1 MELWLLILL
10 IFLLTVLLIVT
21 RMVHHTVAAL
31 MGAVLASIALII
43 NGIPGEDVLAM
54 VRLEPILV
62 ITGMTVVAE
71 VMRGAGVFQFIAVH
85 VIRLTRGNPQKLFI
99 LFCVLTASLSA
110 VLLNTV
116 VIVIMA
122 YLTILTCQALKLS
135 PHKFL
140 LGEMLAV
147 GVGGAFTLIG
157 TSSNVIVAD
166 YAGFDFAY
174 YIIRFGLL
182 AIIVFTVT
190 LLAVF
195 LVFRRQLKTY
205 DAAAYE
211 QVMDFDPWMMVPNRR
226 LFWVYSGLF
235 VLLIIAFS
243 VFPQAYVVAL
253 AGMMVFMIASQADPR
268 TSLRDIEWDIIFFI
282 GGLFILAGA
291 LQLVGILAILSQAI
305 LQVSGGQLVPTSLMM
320 LWATWLGT
328 LVIGGSPMA
337 TTFAPLAAEMA
348 ITMGWTAGIQ
358 DPLFW
363 AVGFGSALGGIA
375 TPFGAVPLL
384 VFSMLSFKGSKL
396 SYRSFLTIAL
406 LINTLMIG
414 LCSAYILLLAL
425 PV

>member
-1 MELWLLILL
+1 
-10 IFLLTVLLIVT
+10 
-21 RMVHHTVAAL
+21 
-31 MGAVLASIALII
+31 
-43 NGIPGEDVLAM
+43 
-54 VRLEPILV
+54 
-62 ITGMTVVAE
+62 MTVVAE
-71 VMRGAGVFQFIAVH
+71 VMRGAGVFQFIAVY
-85 VIRLTRGNPQKLFI
+85 VIRLTRGNPQKLFV

-147 GVGGAFTLIG
+147 GIGGAFTLIG

-166 YAGFDFAY
+166 YAGFDFLY
-174 YIIRFGLL
+174 YITRFGVL
-182 AIIVFTVT
+182 ALIVFTVT
-190 LLAVF
+190 LFVLF
-195 LVFRRQLKTY
+195 LIFRRQLKTY
-205 DAAAYE
+205 DVAAFE
-211 QVMDFDPWMMVPNRR
+211 RVMDFDPWMMVPNRR

-235 VLLIIAFS
+235 ILLIVAFV

-291 LQLVGILAILSQAI
+291 LQLVGVLTVLSQMI
-305 LQVSGGQLVPTSLMM
+305 LQVSGGQLIPTSIML
-320 LWATWLGT
+320 LWATWSGT
-328 LVIGGSPMA
+328 LIIGGSPMA

-348 ITMGWTAGIQ
+348 AAMGWTVGIQ

-363 AVGFGSALGGIA
+363 AVGFGTALGGIA

-384 VFSMLSFKGSKL
+384 VFSMISFKDSKL
-396 SYRSFLTIAL
+396 SNRSFLLIAL
-406 LINTLMIG
+406 LINILMIG
-414 LCSAYILLLAL
+414 LCSCFILLLAP

>member
-31 MGAVLASIALII
+31 IGAVLASIALII

-85 VIRLTRGNPQKLFI
+85 LIRLTRGNPQKLFV
-99 LFCVLTASLSA
+99 LFCVLTASLST
-110 VLLNTV
+110 VLMNTV
-116 VIVIMA
+116 IIVIMA

-140 LGEMLAV
+140 LGEVLVV

-157 TSSNVIVAD
+157 TTSNVIVAD

-182 AIIVFTVT
+182 ALIVFTVT
-190 LLAVF
+190 VLAGF
-195 LVFRRQLKTY
+195 LIFRSQLKQY
-205 DAAAYE
+205 DTEAFE
-211 QVMDFDPWMMVPNRR
+211 QVMDFDPWTMVPSQR

-235 VLLIIAFS
+235 VLLIIAFA

-291 LQLVGILAILSQAI
+291 LQLVGVLTALSRVI
-305 LQVSGGQLVPTSLMM
+305 LQASGGQLVSTSLMM

-328 LVIGGSPMA
+328 LIIGGQPMA
-337 TTFAPLAAEMA
+337 TTFAPLASEMA
-348 ITMGWTAGIQ
+348 VTMGWVGGLQ

-384 VFSMLSFKGSKL
+384 VFSMLSFKDSKL
-396 SYRSFLTIAL
+396 SYRSFLIFGL
-406 LINTLMIG
+406 LINILMIG
-414 LCSAYILLLAL
+414 LCSGYILLFAPPL
-425 PV
+425 